1 MEVTLN
7 RIEITWDDLNFESW
21 EMSNL
26 AEKII
31 DGATDDDLCD
41 MVPHMFGEVSDT
53 LRLANAFASEIRGA
67 LTEDEEQELLEELDI
82 SCPELNK
89 HPDHLIQVMAD
100 EWPEWS
106 DDVKRT
112 FFSSLG
118 LWRTEEIIKLLVPSL
133 VPDVKDNPGSRVL
146 YEVFILNAVRRAI
159 SDVEAITAHIER
171 KIKEKQS

>member
-1 MEVTLN
+1 MEVTLRN
-7 RIEITWDDLNFESW
+7 IEITWDDIDFESS
-21 EMSNL
+21 ELDGL
-26 AEKII
+26 ATKVIEGSA
-31 DGATDDDLCD
+31 DGDLVE
-41 MVPHMFGEVSDT
+41 MVPEMFAEVSDT
-53 LRLANAFASEIRGA
+53 LRLAKAFASEIRGA